1 MCPVDGSDVVFFLV
15 ALCTPFA
22 DALPE
27 ARAWR
32 PRDSALRWEYTV
44 DKGLSVRAFGD
55 TPLTCCAYN
64 NGGTSAPTGLALP
77 IWQWWGK
84 SDRPRA
90 PPSAAEPTALLRT
103 TAADELKETGAV
115 TTEFDVLHV
124 RKLPDFGCALRIEW
138 FTWAGSR

>member
-1 MCPVDGSDVVFFLV
+1 MLLYERTKLTLTEASVV
-15 ALCTPFA
+15 
-22 DALPE
+22 
-27 ARAWR
+27 
-32 PRDSALRWEYTV
+32 PRDFAVWHARLLEEQLRVHVERQERRV
-44 DKGLSVRAFGD
+44 AVGDGRAEQPAAVAD
-55 TPLTCCAYN
+55 
-64 NGGTSAPTGLALP
+64 
-77 IWQWWGK
+77 QWVA
-84 SDRPRA
+84 RA